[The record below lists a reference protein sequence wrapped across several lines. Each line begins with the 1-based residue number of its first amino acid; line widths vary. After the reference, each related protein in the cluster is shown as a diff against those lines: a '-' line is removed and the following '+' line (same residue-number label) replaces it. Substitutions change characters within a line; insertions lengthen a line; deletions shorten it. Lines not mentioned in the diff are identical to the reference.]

1 MSKMH
6 KSKRKRGGNT
16 ISMKADLNK
25 DGVLSDYEKA
35 RGMAIQKSKN
45 EILCSAAD
53 NLLKNKESILK
64 ANELDIKENKNK
76 LNSATLD
83 RLVLDEKR
91 IESISSGLVEI
102 SGLEDP
108 VGKIIDKWS
117 RPNGLEIE
125 KTSIPLGVIG
135 VIYESRPNV
144 SADAAGLCLKSGN
157 ALILR
162 GGSESFNSSS
172 KIVEIINRS
181 YENFKLHKGVLQY
194 IPTKD
199 RNAVGHL
206 LKMDDFVDVI
216 IPRGGRSLIER
227 VINDSKVH
235 VIRHLDGICHT
246 YIHKSSIANLSKEVA
261 VNAKMRRPGI
271 CGATETILMDKE
283 ILSTHLP
290 DIIKSLTEMDCEVR
304 GDKHVLDIN
313 NSLKLANEE
322 DWYTEYLDKIV
333 SIKTIFNGVE
343 EAVNHINLYGS
354 GHTDAILSED
364 EDAVNFFLNNVD
376 SGIVMHNTSTQFADG
391 GEFGMGAE
399 IGISTS
405 KVHAR
410 GPVGVAQLTSFK
422 YKVKGSGQ
430 IRP

>member
-1 MSKMH
+1 MNVENLEKNILQIGKQAKEASRYV
-6 KSKRKRGGNT
+6 SQ
-16 ISMKADLNK
+16 
-25 DGVLSDYEKA
+25 LST
-35 RGMAIQKSKN
+35 KSKN

-53 NLLKNKESILK
+53 NLLKNKDSILK

-76 LNSATLD
+76 LNPATLD
-83 RLVLDEKR
+83 RLILDEKR
-91 IESISSGLVEI
+91 IESISNGLVEI
-102 SGLEDP
+102 SNLDDP
-108 VGKIIDKWS
+108 VGKIIEKWS

-125 KTSIPLGVIG
+125 KISIPLGVIG

-157 ALILR
+157 GLILR

-172 KIVEIINRS
+172 KIVEIINHS
-181 YENFKLHKGVLQY
+181 YEKFKLPVGVLQY

-206 LKMDDFVDVI
+206 LRMDNFVDVI

-227 VINDSKVH
+227 VINESKVH

-271 CGATETILMDKE
+271 CGATETILCDE
-283 ILSTHLP
+283 
-290 DIIKSLTEMDCEVR
+290 EVLESHIP
-304 GDKHVLDIN
+304 KVI
-313 NSLKLANEE
+313 NSLKKLGCEIRGDDHVRKIDSFVLPASHE
-322 DWYTEYLDKIV
+322 DWSTEYLDKIV
-333 SIKTIFNGVE
+333 SIKTIQKGPE
-343 EAVNHINLYGS
+343 EAIRHVNQFGS
-354 GHTDAILSED
+354 GHTDAIISED
-364 EDAVNFFLNNVD
+364 SEVAEYFLNNVD

-422 YKVKGSGQ
+422 YKVRGKGQ
-430 IRP
+430 VRP

>member
-1 MSKMH
+1 MSVEKLE
-6 KSKRKRGGNT
+6 KNILQIGRQAKEASRYVSQLSTNFK
-16 ISMKADLNK
+16 NK
-25 DGVLSDYEKA
+25 
-35 RGMAIQKSKN
+35 
-45 EILCSAAD
+45 ILCSAAE
-53 NLLKNKESILK
+53 NLLKNKDIILK
-64 ANELDIKENKNK
+64 ANELDIKENKDK

-83 RLVLDEKR
+83 RLILDEKR
-91 IESISSGLVEI
+91 IESISNGLEEI
-102 SGLEDP
+102 SKLEDP
-108 VGKIIDKWS
+108 VGKIIENWS
-117 RPNGLEIE
+117 RPNGLKIE
-125 KTSIPLGVIG
+125 KISIPLGVIG

-157 ALILR
+157 AIILR
-162 GGSESFNSSS
+162 GGSESFHSSS

-181 YENFKLHKGVLQY
+181 YENFKLPAGVLQY

-199 RNAVGHL
+199 RSAVGHL
-206 LKMDDFVDVI
+206 LKMDNFVDVI

-227 VINDSKVH
+227 VINESKVH

-246 YIHKSSIANLSKEVA
+246 YIHKSSIASLSQEV
-261 VNAKMRRPGI
+261 VINAKMRRPGI
-271 CGATETILMDKE
+271 CGATETILIDKE
-283 ILSTHLP
+283 VLSTHLP
-290 DIIKSLTEMDCEVR
+290 GIIKSLTEMNCEVR
-304 GDKHVLDIN
+304 GDEHVLGIN

-322 DWYTEYLDKIV
+322 DWHTEYLDKIV
-333 SIKTIFNGVE
+333 SIKTIFKGVE

>member
-1 MSKMH
+1 MNIESLEKNILQIGRQA
-6 KSKRKRGGNT
+6 KEASRYV
-16 ISMKADLNK
+16 SQ
-25 DGVLSDYEKA
+25 LST
-35 RGMAIQKSKN
+35 QSKN

-64 ANELDIKENKNK
+64 ANELDIKENKDK

-83 RLVLDEKR
+83 RLILDEKR

-102 SGLEDP
+102 SSLEDP

-181 YENFKLHKGVLQY
+181 YENFKLHKGILQY

-227 VINDSKVH
+227 VINESKVH

-246 YIHKSSIANLSKEVA
+246 YIHKSSIANLSKEVV

-271 CGATETILMDKE
+271 CGATETILIDKE
-283 ILSTHLP
+283 ILSSHLP

-364 EDAVNFFLNNVD
+364 EDVVNFFLNNVD

>member
-1 MSKMH
+1 MNLENLEKNILQIGKQAKEASRH
-6 KSKRKRGGNT
+6 VSQ
-16 ISMKADLNK
+16 
-25 DGVLSDYEKA
+25 LST
-35 RGMAIQKSKN
+35 KSKN
-45 EILCSAAD
+45 EILCSAAE
-53 NLLKNKESILK
+53 NLYKNKDSILI
-64 ANELDIKENKNK
+64 ANELDIKENKDK

-91 IESISSGLVEI
+91 IESISNGLVEI
-102 SGLEDP
+102 SRLEDP
-108 VGKIIDKWS
+108 VGKIIEKWS
-117 RPNGLEIE
+117 RPNGLNIE
-125 KTSIPLGVIG
+125 KISVPLGVIG

-157 ALILR
+157 GLILR

-172 KIVEIINRS
+172 KIVEIINSS
-181 YENFKLHKGVLQY
+181 YENFKLPKGVLQY

-199 RNAVGHL
+199 RSAVGHL
-206 LKMDDFVDVI
+206 LRMDNYVDVI

-227 VINDSKVH
+227 VIHESKVH

-246 YIHKSSIANLSKEVA
+246 YIHKSSFANLSKEVT

-271 CGATETILMDKE
+271 CGATETILIDKE
-283 ILSTHLP
+283 VLSTHLP
-290 DIIKSLTEMDCEVR
+290 DIIKSLMSMDCEVR
-304 GDKHVLDIN
+304 GDKYVLDIN
-313 NSLKLANEE
+313 SSLKLANDE
-322 DWYTEYLDKIV
+322 DWNTEYLDKIV
-333 SIKTIFNGVE
+333 SIKTIFKGVE

-364 EDAVNFFLNNVD
+364 ENAVNFFLNNVD

>member
-1 MSKMH
+1 MNIENLEKNILQIGRQAKEASRYV
-6 KSKRKRGGNT
+6 SQ
-16 ISMKADLNK
+16 
-25 DGVLSDYEKA
+25 LSTS
-35 RGMAIQKSKN
+35 SKN
-45 EILCSAAD
+45 EILCSAAE
-53 NLLKNKESILK
+53 NLLKNKDSILK
-64 ANELDIKENKNK
+64 ANELDIKENKDK

-83 RLVLDEKR
+83 RLILDEKR
-91 IESISSGLVEI
+91 IESISNGLEEI
-102 SGLEDP
+102 SKLEDP
-108 VGKIIDKWS
+108 VGKIIENWS
-117 RPNGLEIE
+117 RPNGLKIE
-125 KTSIPLGVIG
+125 KISIPLGVIG

-162 GGSESFNSSS
+162 GGSESFHSSS
-172 KIVEIINRS
+172 KIVEIINYS
-181 YENFKLHKGVLQY
+181 YENFKLPAGILQY

-199 RNAVGHL
+199 RNAVGYL
-206 LKMDDFVDVI
+206 LTMDNYVDVI

-227 VINDSKVH
+227 VINESKVH

-246 YIHKSSIANLSKEVA
+246 YIHKSSIANLSKEV
-261 VNAKMRRPGI
+261 VINAKMRRPGI
-271 CGATETILMDKE
+271 CGATETILIDKE
-283 ILSTHLP
+283 VLSTHLP
-290 DIIKSLTEMDCEVR
+290 DIIKSLTEMKCEVR
-304 GDKHVLDIN
+304 GDKHVLGIN

-322 DWYTEYLDKIV
+322 DWHTEYLDKIV
-333 SIKTIFNGVE
+333 SIKTIFKGVE

>member
-1 MSKMH
+1 MNIENLEKNILQIGRQAKEASRYV
-6 KSKRKRGGNT
+6 SQ
-16 ISMKADLNK
+16 
-25 DGVLSDYEKA
+25 LSTS
-35 RGMAIQKSKN
+35 SKN
-45 EILCSAAD
+45 EILCSAAE
-53 NLLKNKESILK
+53 NLLKNKDSILK
-64 ANELDIKENKNK
+64 ANELDIKENKDK

-83 RLVLDEKR
+83 RLILDEKR
-91 IESISSGLVEI
+91 IESISNGLEEI
-102 SGLEDP
+102 SKLEDP
-108 VGKIIDKWS
+108 VGKIIENWS
-117 RPNGLEIE
+117 RPNGLKIE
-125 KTSIPLGVIG
+125 KISIPLGVIG

-162 GGSESFNSSS
+162 GGSESFHSSS
-172 KIVEIINRS
+172 KIVEIINYS
-181 YENFKLHKGVLQY
+181 YENFKLPAGILQY

-206 LKMDDFVDVI
+206 LKMDNYVDVI

-227 VINDSKVH
+227 VINESKVH

-246 YIHKSSIANLSKEVA
+246 YIHKSSIANLSKDVS

-271 CGATETILMDKE
+271 CGATETILIDKE
-283 ILSTHLP
+283 VLSTHLP
-290 DIIKSLTEMDCEVR
+290 EIIKSLTEMNCEVR
-304 GDKHVLDIN
+304 GDKHVLAIN

-322 DWYTEYLDKIV
+322 DWHTEYLDKIV
-333 SIKTIFNGVE
+333 SIKTIFKGVE

-364 EDAVNFFLNNVD
+364 EEAVHYFLNNVD

-422 YKVKGSGQ
+422 YKVMGSGQ

>member
-1 MSKMH
+1 MSVEKLE
-6 KSKRKRGGNT
+6 KNILQIGRQAKEASRYVSQLSTNFK
-16 ISMKADLNK
+16 NK
-25 DGVLSDYEKA
+25 
-35 RGMAIQKSKN
+35 
-45 EILCSAAD
+45 ILCSAAE
-53 NLLKNKESILK
+53 NLLKNKDIILK
-64 ANELDIKENKNK
+64 ANELDIKENKDK

-83 RLVLDEKR
+83 RLILDEKR
-91 IESISSGLVEI
+91 IESISNGLEEI
-102 SGLEDP
+102 SKLEDP
-108 VGKIIDKWS
+108 VGKIIENWS
-117 RPNGLEIE
+117 RPNGLKIE
-125 KTSIPLGVIG
+125 KISIPLGVIG

-157 ALILR
+157 AIILR
-162 GGSESFNSSS
+162 GGSESFHSSS

-181 YENFKLHKGVLQY
+181 YENFKLPVGVLQY

-199 RNAVGHL
+199 RSAVGHL
-206 LKMDDFVDVI
+206 LKMDNFVDVI

-227 VINDSKVH
+227 VINESKVH

-246 YIHKSSIANLSKEVA
+246 YIHKSSIASLSQEV
-261 VNAKMRRPGI
+261 VINAKMRRPGI
-271 CGATETILMDKE
+271 CGATETILIDKE
-283 ILSTHLP
+283 VLSTHLP
-290 DIIKSLTEMDCEVR
+290 DIIKSLTEMNCEVR
-304 GDKHVLDIN
+304 GDEHVLGIN

-322 DWYTEYLDKIV
+322 DWHTEYLDKIV
-333 SIKTIFNGVE
+333 SIKTIFKGVE

>member
-1 MSKMH
+1 MNVENLEKNILQIGRQAKEASRYV
-6 KSKRKRGGNT
+6 SQ
-16 ISMKADLNK
+16 
-25 DGVLSDYEKA
+25 LSTKF
-35 RGMAIQKSKN
+35 KN
-45 EILCSAAD
+45 EILCSAAE
-53 NLLKNKESILK
+53 NLLKNKNLILK
-64 ANELDIKENKNK
+64 ANELDIKENKKK

-83 RLVLDEKR
+83 RLILDETR
-91 IESISSGLVEI
+91 IESISNGLVEI
-102 SGLEDP
+102 SKLEDP
-108 VGKIIDKWS
+108 VGKIIEQWS
-117 RPNGLEIE
+117 RPNGLKIE

-157 ALILR
+157 SLILR

-172 KIVEIINRS
+172 KIVEIINHA
-181 YENFKLHKGVLQY
+181 YENFKIPRGVLQY
-194 IPTKD
+194 IPTTD

-206 LKMDDFVDVI
+206 LRMDNFVDVI

-227 VINDSKVH
+227 VINESKVH

-246 YIHKSSIANLSKEVA
+246 YIHKSSNANLSKEVV

-271 CGATETILMDKE
+271 CGATETILIDKE
-283 ILSTHLP
+283 VLSTHLP
-290 DIIKSLTEMDCEVR
+290 DIIKSLIEMDCEVR
-304 GDKHVLDIN
+304 GDKHVLNIN
-313 NSLKLANEE
+313 NSLKLADEK
-322 DWYTEYLDKIV
+322 DWRTEYLDKII
-333 SIKTIFNGVE
+333 SIKTIFKGVE

-364 EDAVNFFLNNVD
+364 ENAVNFFLNNVD

>member
-1 MSKMH
+1 MSVEKLE
-6 KSKRKRGGNT
+6 KNILQIGRQAKEASRYVSQLSTNFK
-16 ISMKADLNK
+16 NK
-25 DGVLSDYEKA
+25 
-35 RGMAIQKSKN
+35 
-45 EILCSAAD
+45 ILCSAAE
-53 NLLKNKESILK
+53 NLLKNKDIILK
-64 ANELDIKENKNK
+64 ANELDIKENKDK

-83 RLVLDEKR
+83 RLILDEKR
-91 IESISSGLVEI
+91 IESISNGLEEI
-102 SGLEDP
+102 SKLEDP
-108 VGKIIDKWS
+108 VGKIIENWS
-117 RPNGLEIE
+117 RPNGLKIE
-125 KTSIPLGVIG
+125 KISIPLGVIG

-157 ALILR
+157 AIILR
-162 GGSESFNSSS
+162 GGSESFHSSS

-181 YENFKLHKGVLQY
+181 YENFKLPKGVLQY

-206 LKMDDFVDVI
+206 LRMDDFVDVI

-227 VINDSKVH
+227 VINESKVH

-271 CGATETILMDKE
+271 CGATETILIDKE
-283 ILSTHLP
+283 VLSTHLP
-290 DIIKSLTEMDCEVR
+290 DIIKSLTDMDCEVR
-304 GDKHVLDIN
+304 GDKHVLNIS

-322 DWYTEYLDKIV
+322 DWHTEYLDKIV
-333 SIKTIFNGVE
+333 SIKTIFKGVE
-343 EAVNHINLYGS
+343 EAVHHINLYGS

-364 EDAVNFFLNNVD
+364 EAAVNFFLNNVD